1 MGERVGLPYMD
12 VGFPG
17 SSDVLE
23 NHGVVFGEEPQEGVE
38 VAHLFGRDGSRLP
51 VTAKAELDGNL
62 HLAVR
67 QDDQA

>member
-1 MGERVGLPYMD
+1 
-12 VGFPG
+12 
-17 SSDVLE
+17 
-23 NHGVVFGEEPQEGVE
+23 
-38 VAHLFGRDGSRLP
+38 LFGRDGSRLP